1 MFSTSL
7 TTSRSSRSSCSV
19 ISVMVR
25 SSLGATAGR
34 CQCHLCLQVA
44 IHEIDLLESAKAL
57 ADVLRPDLAYTLDRL
72 QFGVRRGEHLV
83 QSPEVAHDVRD
94 NDARQPRDTAEDAIA
109 PRGDGVIER
118 VQFSVIA
125 EHLGESTE
133 VEKVL
138 VRQPAHL

>member
-83 QSPEVAHDVRD
+83 QSPEVAHDIRD
-94 NDARQPRDTAEDAIA
+94 HDAREPRDAPEDAVS
-109 PRGDGVIER
+109 PRRDRIVER
-118 VQFSVIA
+118 VELAVVAQD
-125 EHLGESTE
+125 LGQATE
-133 VEKVL
+133 VEQV
-138 VRQPAHL
+138 